1 MFFSCYFDHEI
12 NYLNLMTSYRNL
24 SLFSVCLHMLRCYRS
39 CDKRAGYC
47 KACSRVRD
55 FPFCEGNAF
64 SNLRVVFSHSEV
76 FSLTSNHRID
86 LDVFFYMQNSILAVI
101 LKIMVIVL
109 FFKLSNFHK
118 IFLSL
123 FSQL

>member
-1 MFFSCYFDHEI
+1 
-12 NYLNLMTSYRNL
+12 MTSYRNL

-86 LDVFFYMQNSILAVI
+86 LDVFFICRIQY
-101 LKIMVIVL
+101 
-109 FFKLSNFHK
+109 
-118 IFLSL
+118 
-123 FSQL
+123 

>member
-1 MFFSCYFDHEI
+1 MFFSYYFDHEI

-76 FSLTSNHRID
+76 LSLTSNHRID
-86 LDVFFYMQNSILAVI
+86 LDVFFKCRIQY
-101 LKIMVIVL
+101 
-109 FFKLSNFHK
+109 
-118 IFLSL
+118 
-123 FSQL
+123 